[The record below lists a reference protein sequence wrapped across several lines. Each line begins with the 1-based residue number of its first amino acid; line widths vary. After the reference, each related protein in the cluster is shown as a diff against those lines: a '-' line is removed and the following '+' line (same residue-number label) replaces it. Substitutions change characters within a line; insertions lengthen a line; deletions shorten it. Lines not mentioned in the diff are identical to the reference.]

1 MSLTPEHWRLVNE
14 LFDRALDTSPGD
26 WPGIVAEAQRHHGSE
41 LAEELEALL
50 KAHAQSPAFLET
62 PVASLTRH
70 DMLSRLGRLLGPL
83 RAFTPGERLDDF
95 RIERLLGEG
104 SFARVYLA
112 TELSLDRQ
120 VALKISAN
128 AGREARTMAG
138 LEHDHIVAVFHETT
152 SQTHGARIICMQYV
166 QGPNLAE
173 LIDGLAR
180 VPVEERSGAKILE
193 LVDAA
198 AGPTLFNAQ
207 ALHDRQALEASDY
220 ESACLWIGTRL
231 AEALAF
237 AHERGILHLDVKPAN
252 ILVNRYG
259 RPMLTDFNVALT
271 PSDLAAEDSSVIG
284 GTLSYMSPEHH
295 EAFTTKDTA
304 RMGRIDRRSDIYAL
318 AVVLAELL
326 TCQKLR
332 RRVDHAAGVMA
343 LEGAEG
349 LPEDVRGVLHTALRL
364 APEEREGSA
373 RAFGEALDC
382 CRTLRRVRASLPARG
397 PWIERA
403 GRFPLATTV
412 GLMLLPQIAGS
423 FVNFMY
429 SVLRI
434 AQDLTPAQ
442 QDAFVAVLLPYNFV
456 FYPIAIAYMWNNLRI
471 VTGHLKRR
479 RDVPPPPGMMAK
491 LRRRLLRISW
501 NLVLATTIGWLPG
514 AYLFPAWIDYAA
526 GPIDG
531 LVYFHFM
538 TSFIS
543 SWLIALTYS
552 FLLLESV
559 VLIVLYPRFWTG
571 HCRLTDARVELEPVS
586 GRIKLFQILAGMI
599 PLAGAAMI
607 VGAGPEVIDP
617 ERFYTFQI
625 MVVGMISLGM
635 CGFVFAMKTT
645 ENVKATV
652 SAFMGATFERG
663 RV

>member
-1 MSLTPEHWRLVNE
+1 MSLTPEEWRLVNE
-14 LFDRALDTSPGD
+14 LFDRALDASPGD
-26 WPGIVAEAQRHHGSE
+26 WHGIVAQAQRYGDE
-41 LAEELEALL
+41 LARELEALL
-50 KAHAQSPAFLET
+50 KAHAASPHFLEK
-62 PVASLTRH
+62 PVTSLTRH
-70 DMLSRLGRLLGPL
+70 DVLSRLGRLLGPL
-83 RAFTPGERLDDF
+83 RAFAPGERLDDF

-120 VALKISAN
+120 VALKVSADW
-128 AGREARTMAG
+128 GREARTMAG

-152 SQTHGARIICMQYV
+152 NRALGARIICMQYV
-166 QGPNLAE
+166 PGANLAE
-173 LIDGLAR
+173 LIDSLAR
-180 VPVEERSGAKILE
+180 VPPEQRSGARILE

-198 AGPTLFNAQ
+198 AGPTLFNPK
-207 ALHDRQALEASDY
+207 ALRDRQALEASDY

-271 PSDLAAEDSSVIG
+271 PQDLAAEDTSLIG
-284 GTLSYMSPEHH
+284 GTVSYMSPEHH
-295 EAFTTKDTA
+295 EAFATKDTA

-326 TCQKLR
+326 TCKKLR
-332 RRVDHAAGVMA
+332 RRADPAAGVMV
-343 LEGAEG
+343 LEGAES
-349 LPEDVRGVLHTALRL
+349 LPEDVRGVLYKALRL
-364 APEEREGSA
+364 APEGRYDSA
-373 RAFGEALDC
+373 RAFAEALDC
-382 CRTLRRVRASLPARG
+382 CRTLRRVRASLPSRE

-403 GRFPLATTV
+403 GRFPVATTV
-412 GLMLLPQIAGS
+412 GLMLLPQLAGS

-429 SVLRI
+429 SALRI
-434 AQDLTPAQ
+434 AEDLTPAQ
-442 QDAFVAVLLPYNFV
+442 QDAFMAVLVPYNVV
-456 FYPIAIAYMWNNLRI
+456 FYPIAIAYMWHKLRV
-471 VTGHLKRR
+471 VTSHLKRR
-479 RDVPPPPGMMAK
+479 HDVAPPPGTMAQ

-501 NLVLATTIGWLPG
+501 NLVLATSIGWLPG

-526 GPIDG
+526 GPIDS

-538 TSFIS
+538 TSFIG

-571 HCRLTDARVELEPVS
+571 HCRLADARAELEPVS

-607 VGAGPEVIDP
+607 VGAGPEVIAP
-617 ERFYTFQI
+617 ERFYAFQI

-652 SAFMGATFERG
+652 RAFMGAIDEQG
-663 RV
+663 